1 MSDAQIQHLLDAIAN
16 QQRALRILSEGSK
29 LNHLH
34 AAEFARAVSN
44 ASSDL
49 EKARAAEEDPTLSLR

>member
-1 MSDAQIQHLLDAIAN
+1 MSDKQIQHLLDALGN
-16 QQRALRILSEGSK
+16 QQRALRILSEGAK

-34 AAEFARAVSN
+34 AAEFARAVGN

-49 EKARAAEEDPTLSLR
+49 AKARAAEEDPTLALR